1 MDSNIHIL
9 LADADEALRTAAR
22 RALDKLGYTVTLAED
37 GAEALARVDAETFDV
52 VIAALL
58 MPKRDGLEVLRHVRA
73 VSPETQF
80 ILLAEPGA
88 IGSAALALREGAF
101 QYLPKPIEDFRQ
113 LAHTVERAVEF
124 ERLKRQAA
132 SLNASPAVAP
142 APSTATTVLPGRLTT
157 QASAGTPLPD
167 LIQQLLQSGAELFQ
181 APYAALLRSR
191 GDAGLELASAVGYA
205 DPSTAARGYLD
216 HVGDAFAWKVATERA
231 TLVEPAST
239 SERFVGTPLAVADR
253 LLGVLVVYPV
263 ADKMVENWRTGAL
276 ESLAA
281 EGSLILEMARLAA
294 ENDRLDS
301 IDPLTGALKRA
312 GFLDMADR
320 EFRRSWRFGQHLTAV
335 VLDIDDIALLNNKYG
350 HAMGDKVLRQVS
362 AACRSTVRAFDLVAH
377 YDTDAFAILLV
388 MTDHGGARGAAER
401 LRRAVNSIDLTSPEG
416 PIHITA
422 AVGAC
427 TYPREGCA
435 SIFDLLDLAQGA
447 QRAARRNGSNHVIF
461 A

>member
-9 LADADEALRTAAR
+9 LADADESLRTAAR
-22 RALDKLGYTVTLAED
+22 RALDKLGCAVTLAAD
-37 GAEALARVDAETFDV
+37 GAEALAQIDSETFDV
-52 VIAALL
+52 VVAAML

-113 LAHTVERAVEF
+113 LTHTVERAVEF
-124 ERLKRQAA
+124 ERLQRQVA
-132 SLNASPAVAP
+132 SLKATPTFAP
-142 APSTATTVLPGRLTT
+142 PPPNTGINLPGPLTV
-157 QASAGTPLPD
+157 QASAGKPLPD
-167 LIQQLLQSGAELFQ
+167 LIQRLLQSSAELFQ

-191 GDAGLELASAVGYA
+191 GDAGMQLDSAYGYA
-205 DPSTAARGYLD
+205 DPSTAAQSYLD
-216 HVGDAFAWKVATERA
+216 MVGDAFAWRVAIERTTLIEPSSA
-231 TLVEPAST
+231 T
-239 SERFVGTPLAVADR
+239 ERFVGTPLAVAGH
-253 LLGVLVVYPV
+253 LLGVLVVYTVPEQ
-263 ADKMVENWRTGAL
+263 MVERPRISAL

-281 EGSLILEMARLAA
+281 EGSLVLEMARLTA
-294 ENDRLDS
+294 ENDRLDP
-301 IDPLTGALKRA
+301 IDSLTGALKRA
-312 GFLDMADR
+312 AFLDMADR
-320 EFRRSWRFGQHLTAV
+320 EFRRSWRFGQQLTAV
-335 VLDIDDIALLNNKYG
+335 MLDIDDMTQINARYG
-350 HAMGDKVLRQVS
+350 HEMGNKVLHQVS

-377 YDTDAFAILLV
+377 YDEDAFGILLV
-388 MTDHGGARGAAER
+388 MTDRGGARGAAER
-401 LRRAVNSIDLTSPEG
+401 LRRAVNSIDLTSSEG

-435 SIFDLLDLAQGA
+435 SIFDLIDLAQTA
-447 QRAARRNGSNHVIF
+447 QRTARRNSSNHVIF